1 MSGVKKHIDKIYHD
15 RKPKKVDGGRFGDF
29 VKRGVGL
36 GLSMLGCFVPTI
48 DQHFFV
54 AIKKQ
59 FRSKNSYN
67 RRRSNLL
74 IFFSNLTEIF

>member
-1 MSGVKKHIDKIYHD
+1 MSGVKKHIDRIYHD

-29 VKRGVGL
+29 VERGVGL

-54 AIKKQ
+54 AIKK
-59 FRSKNSYN
+59 NSSDL
-67 RRRSNLL
+67 R
-74 IFFSNLTEIF
+74 IVITEEEAI